1 MNRPIYSHL
10 LLTNSIP
17 SVVCNNFEQSN
28 HDNVSA
34 YSVNCLCS
42 QKDVKSYRQWM
53 DLKRGGHRLSFISG
67 GGSKGRS

>member
-1 MNRPIYSHL
+1 MNRPIQPPTLDQFDYRRL
-10 LLTNSIP
+10 
-17 SVVCNNFEQSN
+17 CEQSN